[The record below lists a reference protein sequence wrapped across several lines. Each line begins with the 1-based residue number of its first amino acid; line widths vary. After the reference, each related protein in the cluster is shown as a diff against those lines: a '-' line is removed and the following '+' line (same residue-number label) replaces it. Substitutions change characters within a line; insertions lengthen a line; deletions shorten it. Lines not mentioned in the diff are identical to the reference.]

1 MEEHLSPYKPLSA
14 TKAHVDT
21 CNLSSRQLYPQRP
34 PMHLTHAAFHTVLV
48 KLPVGVFTIKY
59 SSGRDVKSLS

>member
-1 MEEHLSPYKPLSA
+1 MHLSLYKPLSA
-14 TKAHVDT
+14 TKAHVNT
-21 CNLSSRQLYPQRP
+21 GNLSGRQLYPQTP

-59 SSGRDVKSLS
+59 SPGRAMKSELAG